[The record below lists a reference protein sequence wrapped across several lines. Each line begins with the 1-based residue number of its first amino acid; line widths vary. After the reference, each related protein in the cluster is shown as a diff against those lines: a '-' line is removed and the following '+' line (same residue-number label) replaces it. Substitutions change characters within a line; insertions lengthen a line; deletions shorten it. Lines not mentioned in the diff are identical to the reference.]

1 MNIFNVRGLL
11 IRRLFSSS
19 SFLSFFLSFVL
30 FRVAGIWR
38 FPGWGQIGAAAAGH
52 SHSQIRAVPAT
63 YTTAPGNVRSLIP
76 WGRSEIELVTSW
88 ILVGFVTG

>member
-30 FRVAGIWR
+30 FRAAGIWR

-52 SHSQIRAVPAT
+52 SHSHT
-63 YTTAPGNVRSLIP
+63 
-76 WGRSEIELVTSW
+76 RSEPHLGPTQPKAT
-88 ILVGFVTG
+88 LDP